1 MSEKLVEI
9 KDLEIS
15 SVKEVRSLSQL
26 KMLTSLS
33 TREKPSH
40 LLVSQV
46 VGKQLLV
53 VLSSVSM
60 IQVMEISF
68 LKVKRLMGKKSRE
81 QAAELIRRIQ
91 MIFQDPAASLNERA
105 TVDYIISEGLYNH
118 RLFKDEEERKEK
130 VKKYHP

>member
-9 KDLEIS
+9 KDLENFL
-15 SVKEVRSLSQL
+15 VKEVRSLSQL

-53 VLSSVSM
+53 V
-60 IQVMEISF
+60 
-68 LKVKRLMGKKSRE
+68 
-81 QAAELIRRIQ
+81 
-91 MIFQDPAASLNERA
+91 PSL
-105 TVDYIISEGLYNH
+105 V
-118 RLFKDEEERKEK
+118 
-130 VKKYHP
+130 